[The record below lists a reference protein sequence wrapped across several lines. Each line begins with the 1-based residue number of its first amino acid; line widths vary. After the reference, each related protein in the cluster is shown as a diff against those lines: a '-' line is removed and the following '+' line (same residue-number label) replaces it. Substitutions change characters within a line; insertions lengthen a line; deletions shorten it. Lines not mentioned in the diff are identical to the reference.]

1 MKQIILLITVI
12 TFLSQVTMAQQAKDI
27 LENGIHIISGKVIII
42 KYDFTS
48 KVLKFDAAKSL
59 QDIAN
64 PLDFTTL
71 EDSTIFLVSKNGV
84 NAYLRPLN
92 PLNYSYATENK
103 IITDP
108 VNKEGAT
115 ALGVIIDVLKTTT
128 RVIPAKT
135 SNGVTTMAPIVYDT
149 CETFF
154 NIETNLKQI
163 QTLIKDN
170 KKESINKVFI
180 QLKAI
185 QFIDSSTTNKQLR
198 LSEVDKLSIESSF
211 TKIENL
217 IESTKKM
224 IDVYNC
230 DKPSGFITKYI
241 FSSIAKDL
249 STSYEE
255 QKKRLTS
262 LKSAYDVV
270 EKARDLA
277 LVGGGEIG
285 LGWCFKLDEIP
296 SKDGK
301 ISLYSLT
308 IKESGLK
315 LSDKAEIVT
324 SESKDIIKRTFRVR
338 RFQRFV
344 PEVSVG
350 SAYTFF
356 KYNTYGTTKD
366 MNGQEILASPTENY
380 IKNLNITT
388 MLNFNYFISNSP
400 INPLWQI
407 GVGVNSGVPAL
418 LTGFGLR
425 GVLGTSR
432 ITISGGV
439 AMTWIN
445 ELDKLKVGDKISG
458 TSDIEKDLKYQFSW
472 PPKPYIGLQYNF

>member
-1 MKQIILLITVI
+1 
-12 TFLSQVTMAQQAKDI
+12 MAQQAKDI
-27 LENGIHIISGKVIII
+27 LENGIHITSGKVLII

-48 KVLKFDAAKSL
+48 KVLKFDVQKSL

-108 VNKEGAT
+108 VNNEGAA

-128 RVIPAKT
+128 RVIPATT
-135 SNGVTTMAPIVYDT
+135 SNGVTTMAPIIYDT
-149 CETFF
+149 CETFL

-180 QLKAI
+180 QLKSI

-198 LSEVDKLSIESSF
+198 LSEADKLSIESSF

-230 DKPSGFITKYI
+230 DKPNGFITKYI

-296 SKDGK
+296 SKEGK

-315 LSDKAEIVT
+315 LSDKTEIVT

-366 MNGQEILASPTENY
+366 INGQEILASPTENY

-407 GVGVNSGVPAL
+407 GVGVNSGIPTL

-425 GVLGTSR
+425 GVLGTNR

-439 AMTWIN
+439 AMTWIK